1 MVRYDLNPQHH
12 RTDEAPRREYC
23 SSAVDPE
30 NSSQCK
36 EPAHSLRS
44 DVTTNYPS
52 SRNSNGSEL
61 VFFQKFLPTMNPGD
75 LIVWRGSPR

>member
-12 RTDEAPRREYC
+12 RTDEASRREHC

-36 EPAHSLRS
+36 ETAHSLRS
-44 DVTTNYPS
+44 DVTTYYSS

-61 VFFQKFLPTMNPGD
+61 VFFIQIADDDGSKQNPT
-75 LIVWRGSPR
+75 